1 MFLGLSPARP
11 PSQERCGPW
20 APASLAALDLEL
32 AGTAEAA
39 QVDPQI
45 RSLLSLIADK
55 TNFSFVR
62 FKP

>member
-20 APASLAALDLEL
+20 APASLAALEL
-32 AGTAEAA
+32 AGTPQAA
-39 QVDPQI
+39 QVAPQI
-45 RSLLSLIADK
+45 RSLPSLIADK